1 MGYRYHK
8 SRVDE
13 NHSDIVNA
21 LRQMGAYVI
30 DCSALRNAF
39 DLLVG
44 YNGNTYIVEVKNG
57 ELPPSQRKLTKG
69 ELKCKAMFEA
79 VGVTYHVIES
89 VEQAIN
95 LINEKRT

>member
-1 MGYRYHK
+1 LRING
-8 SRVDE
+8 RVDQ
-13 NHSDIVNA
+13 NQKQIV
-21 LRQMGAYVI
+21 
-30 DCSALRNAF
+30 SALRKKGAVVLILSNVKNAF

-44 YNGNTYIVEVKNG
+44 YKGQLFIIEVKNG